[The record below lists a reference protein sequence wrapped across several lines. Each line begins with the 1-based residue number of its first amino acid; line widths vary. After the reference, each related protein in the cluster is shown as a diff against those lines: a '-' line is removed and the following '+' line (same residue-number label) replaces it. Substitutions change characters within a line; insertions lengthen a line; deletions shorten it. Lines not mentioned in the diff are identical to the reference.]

1 MHAILVIYVG
11 FCCTLHSLSPSLFA
25 TSCFLPVPRLL
36 RLPSN
41 PILAPSFQTSFSLSE
56 TNTVFLLARLSCCKS
71 SNATATSLRPFY
83 SARYSGPLLRSPP
96 PEHFALLFSHKSHI
110 VPKTINMSLA
120 EHSVRQSEKA
130 ATHYNREVLFSPHLH
145 SAGQTFAKWGLLNAE
160 NERPSSI
167 GRSLPF
173 PTLTTDPSLLQLDIE
188 FLWQQSV
195 GCTWR
200 LGTERLRGEARR
212 EGWE

>member
-56 TNTVFLLARLSCCKS
+56 TNTVFLLAHLSCCKS
-71 SNATATSLRPFY
+71 RRRRWQRQRLLRPFY

-130 ATHYNREVLFSPHLH
+130 ATYNNRKVPSLPPSPL
-145 SAGQTFAKWGLLNAE
+145 
-160 NERPSSI
+160 SSSLARSL
-167 GRSLPF
+167 GRSA
-173 PTLTTDPSLLQLDIE
+173 DICQMG
-188 FLWQQSV
+188 LA
-195 GCTWR
+195 
-200 LGTERLRGEARR
+200 ERRK
-212 EGWE
+212 